1 MSKLKRRSIDYE
13 RKKSMAG
20 FFFMLPWLLGFLF
33 ITMRALITMVA
44 YSFSKTTITTV
55 GMQLE
60 FIGFDN
66 FIKAFKT
73 DLDFSRNLT
82 SEISKIAYNVPII
95 VAFSLFM
102 AVLLNNEFKGRTIAR
117 AIFFIPVI
125 VGSGGIILSFMNGD
139 STSGAMMSGERSS
152 MLFSATSLST
162 ILRESGVSEDFV
174 DLVNKVTSN
183 VYNITW
189 HSGLQIVLN
198 IAGLKSVSPQLY
210 EAADVEGA
218 SSWEKF
224 WKITFP
230 LLMPILMINLIYT
243 IIDSFT
249 DYNNSVMAQ
258 ILNLGRQLQFAY
270 SSALSVIYFIIVS
283 VVVVIVY
290 FIINK
295 RITYT
300 VN

>member
-1 MSKLKRRSIDYE
+1 M
-13 RKKSMAG
+13 
-20 FFFMLPWLLGFLF
+20 
-33 ITMRALITMVA
+33 
-44 YSFSKTTITTV
+44 
-55 GMQLE
+55 
-60 FIGFDN
+60 
-66 FIKAFKT
+66 
-73 DLDFSRNLT
+73 
-82 SEISKIAYNVPII
+82 
-95 VAFSLFM
+95 
-102 AVLLNNEFKGRTIAR
+102 
-117 AIFFIPVI
+117 
-125 VGSGGIILSFMNGD
+125 
-139 STSGAMMSGERSS
+139 
-152 MLFSATSLST
+152 
-162 ILRESGVSEDFV
+162 
-174 DLVNKVTSN
+174 
-183 VYNITW
+183 
-189 HSGLQIVLN
+189 
-198 IAGLKSVSPQLY
+198 SPQLY